1 MLGIIFRCY
10 YVYYVY
16 LYVPDKQ
23 HIYTMLGETDAY
35 LTKYSARKNLFSH
48 FQCQTEFVF
57 QKSDG

>member
-1 MLGIIFRCY
+1 MFIMFT
-10 YVYYVY
+10 YV
-16 LYVPDKQ
+16 YVPDKQ